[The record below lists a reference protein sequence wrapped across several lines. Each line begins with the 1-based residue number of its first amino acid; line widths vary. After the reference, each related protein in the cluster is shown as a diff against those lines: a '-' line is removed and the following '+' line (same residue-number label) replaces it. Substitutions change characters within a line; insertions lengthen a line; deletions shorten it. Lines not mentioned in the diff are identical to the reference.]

1 MARYVMVFILNP
13 YPYKIEG
20 CLLKRVVSQSPD
32 TVRLLVH
39 VAACVNY
46 KGSKAACNEFL
57 SSALSL
63 CVNTNSSG
71 EIRARA
77 FHHLFEF
84 VCAQQPFKLRLPG
97 LFSLRCLNTI
107 LPAIAVVS
115 PDKST
120 LGNTEKR
127 DVRLPHFKCGL
138 VLITS
143 CVLFFVLFFEREETP
158 ADNLPLCENFKNRKP

>member
-1 MARYVMVFILNP
+1 MS
-13 YPYKIEG
+13 YKREA
-20 CLLKRVVSQSPD
+20 KRL
-32 TVRLLVH
+32 R
-39 VAACVNY
+39 A
-46 KGSKAACNEFL
+46 NEFL
-57 SSALSL
+57 SSTLSL
-63 CVNTNSSG
+63 CVNANNSG

-120 LGNTEKR
+120 LGNAEKR

-143 CVLFFVLFFEREETP
+143 SVFFEREETP
-158 ADNLPLCENFKNRKP
+158 ADNLPLCENFKNRKS

>member
-1 MARYVMVFILNP
+1 MVFILNP
-13 YPYKIEG
+13 YLYKIEG
-20 CLLKRVVSQSPD
+20 YLLKRVGSQSPD
-32 TVRLLVH
+32 TVTLLVR
-39 VAACVNY
+39 VAACVSC
-46 KGSKAACNEFL
+46 KREARRLCANEFL

-63 CVNTNSSG
+63 CVNANSG
-71 EIRARA
+71 EIPARA

-120 LGNTEKR
+120 LGNAEKR

-143 CVLFFVLFFEREETP
+143 SVFWFFVLKGRRPLLIICLSVKTLKTGTP
-158 ADNLPLCENFKNRKP
+158 E